1 MARLSLLPVAVA
13 ASLGLAFGAFSTIA
27 RAGTQSNQD
36 WFQDQPPQPPS
47 SAPATA
53 IGGAGGRD
61 FGGPN
66 GPAVQPPPPPRVI
79 PQQAN
84 TANSGDFPGD
94 QMQDWVNAY
103 ARMART
109 RALLRRAESNLDRS
123 VRDAQLNF
131 EQSREYRDAVAAE
144 KKAYDE
150 YTAERA
156 RALKSVLDD
165 PKYVAALQL
174 RDKMGEQLAHLRSE
188 VRRSKSGPI
197 PNDILLAMASQKL
210 QFATDAHN
218 LEAAALEKDDHL
230 KDVRKQL

>member
-1 MARLSLLPVAVA
+1 MMNIDEARQDGPACFGPAIASRHQWRQIAWLIGLGRDSHLRRSTMARLSFLRVAVA

-27 RAGTQSNQD
+27 GAGTQSNQD

-47 SAPATA
+47 SGPATA

-66 GPAVQPPPPPRVI
+66 GPAVQQPPPRVI

-84 TANSGDFPGD
+84 MGSGCDFPGD

-174 RDKMGEQLAHLRSE
+174 RDK
-188 VRRSKSGPI
+188 
-197 PNDILLAMASQKL
+197 
-210 QFATDAHN
+210 
-218 LEAAALEKDDHL
+218 
-230 KDVRKQL
+230 